1 MCQKRPPHSLFS
13 LAPGRVP
20 PPSPSVKTTQGNC
33 MGRDRAGPRPPMA
46 LARCCLVP
54 ATPQREESPSFPSSL
69 SEEEPFP
76 FATADRG
83 TGQQTTGGK
92 KEGFLLHPLPS
103 SLSERS
109 LLSRRCGGEGKVPF
123 MWERVEAT
131 AAGAPLHCLDFFLF
145 LSPSELSWERLRLR
159 CLRLLLRLR
168 IDVAPDSERG
178 EEEAAAKRRGFN
190 NSATFVRR
198 PPLPHPSSPSRTF
211 ASYRPTQVSNSVG
224 EGRGRENGR
233 GPRLSPRP
241 KASPSCNKGR
251 WGEGGR
257 GYQAVAAPHRTQAAA
272 GLPHD
277 KVFTSR
283 EKTCHKK
290 HSEQVTEDL
299 DGRV

>member
-1 MCQKRPPHSLFS
+1 
-13 LAPGRVP
+13 
-20 PPSPSVKTTQGNC
+20 
-33 MGRDRAGPRPPMA
+33 MGRGAGPRPPMA

-92 KEGFLLHPLPS
+92 KEGFFITPAPLLSLRKKP
-103 SLSERS
+103 SLSKVWR
-109 LLSRRCGGEGKVPF
+109 GGEGSFHVGKSRSNSSRLSASLP
-123 MWERVEAT
+123 
-131 AAGAPLHCLDFFLF
+131 GFFLF
-145 LSPSELSWERLRLR
+145 LSPSELSWERLRLLR

-198 PPLPHPSSPSRTF
+198 PPPPHPSSPLRTF

-257 GYQAVAAPHRTQAAA
+257 GYQAVAAPHRTARRRRRDCPMTRCPLH
-272 GLPHD
+272 G
-277 KVFTSR
+277 
-283 EKTCHKK
+283 KK
-290 HSEQVTEDL
+290 L
-299 DGRV
+299 AIKNIPNK